1 MTDTIKQIFFPI
13 LTAILGSGTTFLFFK
28 QHKSKANTDAFAEF
42 PKIVNDF
49 VETIRNQNETFSKMI
64 TEQNA
69 INNEL
74 KRDIQKQDLRIAE
87 LERVNRGLQNRINE
101 YEKRTYFSEE
111 HVCLNTECEI
121 RKPKIGT
128 FKGKMNDI

>member
-28 QHKSKANTDAFAEF
+28 QSKSKQNSDAFAKF
-42 PKIVNDF
+42 PDVINDMLGS
-49 VETIRNQNETFSKMI
+49 IQKQNEILNKIIDNQSQVI
-64 TEQNA
+64 SD
-69 INNEL
+69 L
-74 KRDIQKQDLRIAE
+74 KRDIQKQDLRITE
-87 LERVNRGLQNRINE
+87 LERVNRGLQNRVNE

-128 FKGKMNDI
+128 FKGKMNDA